1 MRKPLLIEIGVEEL
15 PAIPFLKELPNIK
28 DRWQKILSAHK
39 LEADFEFY
47 FTPRRLVLISD
58 AFLEKQANSI
68 EELFGAPVEIAY
80 KEGKPTPA
88 ALGFARKCGISIDEI
103 SSSSKNGKE
112 VLYYQKNRIGLASK
126 DLLSSMITE
135 FLKELQFGKSMRWG
149 NGKDNFIR
157 PIRWIGCLFDGK
169 VIEIEVYGIK
179 SDGCTY
185 GHRTQTYDP
194 LKYDSIKNYQEILKE
209 HSVILNPNDRKERI
223 LDQFQKIEKDNDLE
237 IEHDRELLKEVVAIT
252 EFPTAL
258 LGTFDEAF
266 LKLPPEV
273 IIASMKEHQRYF
285 PVFKSGV
292 LSNHF
297 VVVSNAD
304 TDDYSQIIKGNE
316 KVLYP
321 RLSDGLFFYNNDLKK
336 GLDNEGLKKVTFM
349 QGLGSI
355 YDKSLREEKIAQYLL
370 KDAAQK
376 ESMSRAVMYAKA
388 DLLSDMVYEFTELQG
403 LMGYYYAKEAGEDE
417 EIALSFKEQYLPDGE
432 ESDLPSSDFS
442 AIVAMSN
449 KLDSILV
456 FFSKG
461 KIPTGTKD
469 PFGLR
474 RAVLGIV
481 KIAIDRG
488 FSFDVNKD
496 LKALSKNYDEID
508 LELLETFFLE
518 RISRY
523 FEANPS
529 VIHAVLKSGERDIVE
544 ISKKIEALNLVVE
557 QEQFKDSFSTFK
569 RVANII
575 KDMKLQDR
583 ITVDDKLFKED
594 AESALFDA
602 YNLVADKEYD
612 TYKAKLDAL
621 FGLKSEIDNF
631 FDHVMVNVEDENIK
645 NNRKNL
651 IALIYQNF
659 RNIADIKEI
668 TL

>member
-179 SDGCTY
+179 SDGYTY

>member
-179 SDGCTY
+179 SDGYTY

-659 RNIADIKEI
+659 KNIADIKEI

>member
-1 MRKPLLIEIGVEEL
+1 
-15 PAIPFLKELPNIK
+15 
-28 DRWQKILSAHK
+28 
-39 LEADFEFY
+39 
-47 FTPRRLVLISD
+47 
-58 AFLEKQANSI
+58 
-68 EELFGAPVEIAY
+68 
-80 KEGKPTPA
+80 
-88 ALGFARKCGISIDEI
+88 
-103 SSSSKNGKE
+103 
-112 VLYYQKNRIGLASK
+112 
-126 DLLSSMITE
+126 
-135 FLKELQFGKSMRWG
+135 
-149 NGKDNFIR
+149 
-157 PIRWIGCLFDGK
+157 
-169 VIEIEVYGIK
+169 
-179 SDGCTY
+179 
-185 GHRTQTYDP
+185 
-194 LKYDSIKNYQEILKE
+194 
-209 HSVILNPNDRKERI
+209 
-223 LDQFQKIEKDNDLE
+223 
-237 IEHDRELLKEVVAIT
+237 
-252 EFPTAL
+252 
-258 LGTFDEAF
+258 
-266 LKLPPEV
+266 
-273 IIASMKEHQRYF
+273 
-285 PVFKSGV
+285 
-292 LSNHF
+292 
-297 VVVSNAD
+297 
-304 TDDYSQIIKGNE
+304 NE

>member
-631 FDHVMVNVEDENIK
+631 FDHVMVNVEGENIK